1 MRSIQGEGV
10 GPNEASGSSGHHFGA
25 RTRSRGS
32 SIWTFTQSG
41 FHSVVAYDP
50 SRDDAGL
57 ELPESTQP
65 KDLLLVRA
73 RAEEDLRNLLEGLE
87 LPPSRAAATPRA
99 DYPWRAALSRD
110 EWSRFLATETDR
122 LDYPNFKSRVQRL
135 SGSHRH
141 DVYLRVWSVMRGI
154 RGPVANSR

>member
-1 MRSIQGEGV
+1 M
-10 GPNEASGSSGHHFGA
+10 
-25 RTRSRGS
+25 
-32 SIWTFTQSG
+32 WTYTQSG

-57 ELPESTQP
+57 ELPTGTEP
-65 KDLLLVRA
+65 NDLLLVRA
-73 RAEEDLRNLLEGLE
+73 RAEEDLRNLLEVLE
-87 LPPSRAAATPRA
+87 LPPSRAASTPRA

-110 EWSRFLATETDR
+110 EWLRFLEDETLR

-141 DVYLRVWSVMRGI
+141 DVYMRVWSAMRGL
-154 RGPVANSR
+154 RDPAANSR

>member
-1 MRSIQGEGV
+1 METTSAQSAPR
-10 GPNEASGSSGHHFGA
+10 NE
-25 RTRSRGS
+25 TEVS
-32 SIWTFTQSG
+32 SIWTYTQSG

-57 ELPESTQP
+57 ELPADAEP
-65 KDLLLVRA
+65 DDLLLVRA
-73 RAEEDLRNLLEGLE
+73 RAEEDLTNLLEVLE
-87 LPPSRAAATPRA
+87 LPTSRAAATPRA

-110 EWSRFLATETDR
+110 EWLRFLATETDR

-141 DVYLRVWSVMRGI
+141 DVYMRVWSAMRGM
-154 RGPVANSR
+154 RGSA